1 MNYVPT
7 HAMSSDTMSQSPI
20 RLGIIGVAG
29 GGKTFSA
36 LTAPN
41 PVVLDADNKL
51 TGYRRSNPEH
61 VFPVLPM
68 WNRDF
73 VVNKLGVK
81 NKSTTNDDKY
91 PHNMRDAVR
100 LWLAQEAVQLTSEQ
114 TLIVD
119 SMTSINDN
127 GFDIQSNLPWEKCYS
142 KKTGEE
148 DAFVFWKLKL
158 AFNNELNTLLK
169 NLSCHVISIF
179 HELPERD
186 ENGRVLGIKPLI
198 QGQSADRVPGNYTDF
213 YRQRVITRDMDIKQF
228 PGLSWTS
235 ENEREIYAWQTC
247 KDKYFQ
253 IACCSNPKTPPY
265 VRANFKSVFN
275 LS

>member
-1 MNYVPT
+1 MYTPSYS
-7 HAMSSDTMSQSPI
+7 MSSETMPQSPV

-41 PVVLDADNKL
+41 PIVADADNKL
-51 TGYRRSNPEH
+51 SGYRRTYPEH
-61 VFPVLPM
+61 IFPIVPF

-73 VVNKLGVK
+73 VVKTLGVK
-81 NKSTTNDDKY
+81 NKSTGNDDKY
-91 PHNMRDAVR
+91 PHNMRDAVK
-100 LWLAQEAVQLTSEQ
+100 LWLAQEAPKLTSEQ

-119 SMTSINDN
+119 SMTSFNDN
-127 GFDIQSNLPWEKCYS
+127 GFDIQSNLPWEKSFS

-158 AFNNELNTLLK
+158 AFNNEINTLLK

-186 ENGRVLGIKPLI
+186 ENGRVLSIKPLV
-198 QGQSADRVPGNYTDF
+198 QGQSADRIPGNYTDF
-213 YRQRVITRDMDIKQF
+213 YRQRVVTRDMDIKQF
-228 PGLSWTS
+228 PGLTWKDD
-235 ENEREIYAWQTC
+235 NEREIYAWQTC

-253 IACCSNPKTPPY
+253 IACCSNPKLAPF
-265 VRANFKSVFN
+265 VRANFREVFGV
-275 LS
+275 